1 MMLWN
6 RKKIKANKSS
16 QIVVEDIDVQIVR
29 KKIKNLHLRVY
40 PPDGRV
46 RVAAPMHVNDDAVRH
61 TIIDRL
67 TWIRKQQARLANLP
81 VPTPREMISGECH
94 YYLGEPYPLEVIER
108 RGKHEVVLNNNSELL
123 LYVRPGTDVD
133 KRVLVL
139 TEWYRLQIKAVIPEL
154 IQKWEPII
162 GVKVDEWA
170 IKKMKTRWG
179 TCNINSSRIWLNL
192 ELMKK
197 PVECLEYV
205 LVHEMVHLLERYHN
219 KNFKAYMDKFMPEW
233 RLQDEVLKREP
244 LARDY

>member
-6 RKKIKANKSS
+6 RKKKKAIKTS
-16 QIVVEDIDVQIVR
+16 QIIVDDIDVQIVR
-29 KKIKNLHLRVY
+29 KHIKNLHLRVY
-40 PPDGRV
+40 PPHGHV
-46 RVAAPMHVNDDAVRH
+46 RVAVPMHINDDAVRH
-61 TIIDRL
+61 TVLDRL
-67 TWIRKQQARLANLP
+67 NWIRKQQVRLANIP
-81 VPTPREMISGECH
+81 APTPREMISGECH
-94 YYLGEPYPLEVIER
+94 YYLGEPYLLEVIER
-108 RGKHEVVLNNNSELL
+108 HGKHEVVLKNNTQLL
-123 LYVRPGTDVD
+123 LYVRSGTCVD
-133 KRVLVL
+133 KRLSVLN
-139 TEWYRLQIKAVIPEL
+139 EWYRQQIKSVLPEL
-154 IQKWEPII
+154 IEKWEPII

-179 TCNINSSRIWLNL
+179 TCNIGSSRIWLNL

-197 PVECLEYV
+197 PMECLEYV

>member
-1 MMLWN
+1 MLWN
-6 RKKIKANKSS
+6 KQKSKVSKTS
-16 QIVVEDIDVQIVR
+16 QIIVEDIDVQIVR

-46 RVAAPMHVNDDAVRH
+46 RVAVPMHIKDDVIRL
-61 TIIDRL
+61 TVMDKL
-67 TWIRKQQARLANLP
+67 TWIRKQQVRLAKLP
-81 VPTPREMISGECH
+81 APTSREMISGEYH
-94 YYLGEPYPLEVIER
+94 YYLGESYPLEVIER
-108 RGKHEVVLNNNSELL
+108 QGKHELVLQNNSQLL
-123 LYVRPGTDVD
+123 LYVRPDTDVD

-139 TEWYRLQIKAVIPEL
+139 TEWYRQQIKALLPEL
-154 IQKWEPII
+154 IQKWEPIV
-162 GVKVDEWA
+162 GVKVEEWA

-197 PVECLEYV
+197 PMECLEYV

-219 KNFKAYMDKFMPEW
+219 KNFKAYMDRFMPDW
-233 RLQDEVLKREP
+233 RLLDEVLKREP

>member
-6 RKKIKANKSS
+6 KQKSNVSKTS
-16 QIVVEDIDVQIVR
+16 QIIVEDIDVQVVR

-46 RVAAPMHVNDDAVRH
+46 RVAVPLHVKDAVIHR
-61 TIIDRL
+61 TVMEKL
-67 TWIRKQQARLANLP
+67 SWIRKQQVRLSKLP
-81 VPTPREMISGECH
+81 APTAREMISGEYH

-108 RGKHEVVLNNNSELL
+108 QGKHELVLKNNSQLL
-123 LYVRPGTDVD
+123 LYVRPNTSVD
-133 KRVLVL
+133 KRAVVL
-139 TEWYRLQIKAVIPEL
+139 TEWYRQEIKALLPEL
-154 IQKWEPII
+154 IRKWEPVI

-179 TCNINSSRIWLNL
+179 TCNISSSRIWLNL

-197 PVECLEYV
+197 PLECLEYV

-219 KNFKAYMDKFMPEW
+219 KNFKAYMDRFMPEW